1 MTTLNSQEVISE
13 VETVERNDLLYHQ
26 DTNKPVTG
34 VVEEFY
40 YNGQLQVRTNFIDGE
55 RDGLWEIFYKTG
67 QLSSR
72 GNYKDG
78 KEDGLREHFDIDGN
92 LTKTEIYKNGELRV
106 CDKNNTTF

>member
-1 MTTLNSQEVISE
+1 MSTLNSQEVISE
-13 VETVERNDLLYHQ
+13 VETVERDGLLYHQ

-55 RDGLWEIFYKTG
+55 RDGFWEIFYKTG

-72 GNYKDG
+72 GSYKDG
-78 KEDGLREHFDIDGN
+78 KENGLREYFDIDGN
-92 LTKTEIYKNGELRV
+92 LASTETYKNGELIEE
-106 CDKNNTTF
+106 NSNP